1 MKVTGIYSQCSRNK
15 MVYCD
20 FFDKAEFI
28 CDHTDRYWDKSKL
41 WSIWQVM
48 VSAISQIPSL
58 YVACFSL
65 KIWSIMEAPVIC
77 SPYSY
82 YTNWDTI

>member
-41 WSIWQVM
+41 
-48 VSAISQIPSL
+48 
-58 YVACFSL
+58 
-65 KIWSIMEAPVIC
+65 
-77 SPYSY
+77 
-82 YTNWDTI
+82 